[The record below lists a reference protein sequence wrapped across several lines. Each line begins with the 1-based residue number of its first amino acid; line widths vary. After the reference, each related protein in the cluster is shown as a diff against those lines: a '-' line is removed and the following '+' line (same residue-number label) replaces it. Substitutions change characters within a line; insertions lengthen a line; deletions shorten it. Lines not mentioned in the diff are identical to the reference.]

1 MLFVNLFLTTQAQ
14 GCYAALLMTYCNG
27 PHAEPDYDLFDDISM
42 LSPVLSPLP
51 AHLVD
56 KLRGSQLS
64 DVAQQVFH
72 IINNQFGHKFI
83 ASGEVLTQ
91 LSLQVFFQNC
101 QSNSCFYENPNA
113 AEVITVGDQ

>member
-1 MLFVNLFLTTQAQ
+1 MTTRAQ
-14 GCYAALLMTYCNG
+14 GCYALLMTYGNG

-42 LSPVLSPLP
+42 LCPVLSPLP

-83 ASGEVLTQ
+83 ASGDVLTR
-91 LSLQVFFQNC
+91 LRLQV
-101 QSNSCFYENPNA
+101 SV
-113 AEVITVGDQ
+113 VITFIQLFIKILKCS